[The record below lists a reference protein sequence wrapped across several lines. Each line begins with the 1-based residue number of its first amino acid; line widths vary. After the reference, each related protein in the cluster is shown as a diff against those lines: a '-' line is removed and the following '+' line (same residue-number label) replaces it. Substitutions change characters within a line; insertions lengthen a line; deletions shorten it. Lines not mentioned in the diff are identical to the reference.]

1 MPDVE
6 PPSGPGAASVGVIA
20 AGPSAPG
27 AIASAENPLG
37 SKRLLGRT
45 RWLKNVLTSALFGM
59 AVAGLVWYFGQSGDE
74 VTSQS
79 VSLTAAASGPAPRIG
94 RPAPDFHAVA
104 LDGSTIDLSQLRGRA
119 VWLTF
124 WATWCPPCRAEA
136 TDIQAAHEQFAGRGL
151 VILAVDVGEDPET
164 VRRYVQGAGLTYMV
178 AGDPSTEIAA
188 MYRVGGLPTHFF
200 IDVDGIVRDIR
211 LGSLGRPTIERE
223 IAAILPPRP

>member
-1 MPDVE
+1 
-6 PPSGPGAASVGVIA
+6 
-20 AGPSAPG
+20 
-27 AIASAENPLG
+27 
-37 SKRLLGRT
+37 
-45 RWLKNVLTSALFGM
+45 M
-59 AVAGLVWYFGQSGDE
+59 AVAGLVWYFGQSSE
-74 VTSQS
+74 AVTSQS

-136 TDIQAAHEQFAGRGL
+136 PDIQAAHEQYSGSGL
-151 VILAVDVGEDPET
+151 VILAVDVGEDLDT
-164 VRRYVQGAGLTYMV
+164 VRRYVERTGLTFTV

-211 LGSLGRPTIERE
+211 LGSMGRKTIEQE
-223 IAAILPPRP
+223 IAAILPPGP